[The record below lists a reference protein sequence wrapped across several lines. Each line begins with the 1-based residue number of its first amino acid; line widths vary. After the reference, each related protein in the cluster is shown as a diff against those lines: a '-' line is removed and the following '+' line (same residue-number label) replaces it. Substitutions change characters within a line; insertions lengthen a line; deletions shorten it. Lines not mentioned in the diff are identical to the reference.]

1 MDKRIVKVLP
11 RFREQAKENFEFIK
25 QNSFQNAKKFI
36 LNLDKKLD
44 IIADNPLGYP
54 KLFIFKHGDYRFCNY
69 MKSWKII
76 FRINRTHL
84 VFLGIVHSARH
95 QREIIK
101 LK

>member
-1 MDKRIVKVLP
+1 MFRKIIIKEEFPEMVSDIVIYISK
-11 RFREQAKENFEFIK
+11 
-25 QNSFQNAKKFI
+25 NSRQNAIKFNKGI
-36 LNLDKKLD
+36 NPKLD

-54 KLFIFKHGDYRFCNY
+54 KLFIFKTGDYRFCNY